1 MVCPRLKKT
10 VATSAEYWIFCS
22 PSAPSSA
29 LCLAAGL
36 SGKGHY
42 GPHPAS
48 ASCLDTPRVLGTSC
62 SHHRARAVSPRG
74 TGITSGDSTALV
86 VVGPA
91 APAGGQVV
99 TGPGNDS
106 LARLGRSGA
115 MGTPEAPGA
124 VFVLIRDRCAPPHPT
139 PPAPV
144 PARTGRPLSHCRAGR
159 GGYLRGSLPAALR
172 LRSWG
177 AQDSAGPR
185 CLLPPS
191 VARSS
196 PSGHCPR
203 GALISEAEQL

>member
-1 MVCPRLKKT
+1 MRVCGWNPCTPTSKEGCGLQTTRMVCPRLKKT

-22 PSAPSSA
+22 PSAPSSV

-106 LARLGRSGA
+106 LARLGRSRA
-115 MGTPEAPGA
+115 MGTPKAPGA

-139 PPAPV
+139 PPHP
-144 PARTGRPLSHCRAGR
+144 
-159 GGYLRGSLPAALR
+159 
-172 LRSWG
+172 
-177 AQDSAGPR
+177 
-185 CLLPPS
+185 PPS
-191 VARSS
+191 QPGLGGPS
-196 PSGHCPR
+196 PTAGL
-203 GALISEAEQL
+203 GGEGT